1 MSEDKNPWE
10 TLSNKE
16 VYNNPWIKVVENQV
30 INPSGNPGIY
40 GVVHYKNIAI
50 AIIPVDAD
58 GNTYLVGQYRY
69 TLDSYEWEVPMG
81 GGLKEKDTLSS
92 AKRELLEETGIVAKQ
107 WKNILE
113 SQVSNSVSDEVS
125 ISYVAWDLSYEQAAP
140 EETEDLRIKKVS
152 LKEAIRMAIDG
163 EIRDLISVASLL
175 KVRYLMENNLISFD
189 KNTADD

>member
-1 MSEDKNPWE
+1 MSQDKNPWK
-10 TLSNKE
+10 TLSHKE

-30 INPSGNPGIY
+30 INPSGNQGIY

-50 AIIPVDAD
+50 AIIPVDKE

-81 GGLKEKDTLSS
+81 GGLKDKDTLES
-92 AKRELLEETGIVAKQ
+92 AQRELLEETGIVAKQ
-107 WKNILE
+107 WQNILE

-125 ISYVAWDLSYEQAAP
+125 ITYVAWDLSYKQATP
-140 EETEDLRIKKVS
+140 EETEDLAIKKLPLS
-152 LKEAIRMAIDG
+152 EAIQMAING

-175 KVRYLMENNLISFD
+175 KLHYLMENNLISFD
-189 KNTADD
+189 KNTTND